1 MGFIASFTSES
12 GVATNRN
19 IISTGLSLRHFSRKL
34 ETTYENALCE
44 ERGRLILL
52 HRILP
57 TQSRTASEG
66 KQSSGQYTTDCLKR
80 RAV

>member
-52 HRILP
+52 H
-57 TQSRTASEG
+57 
-66 KQSSGQYTTDCLKR
+66 
-80 RAV
+80 